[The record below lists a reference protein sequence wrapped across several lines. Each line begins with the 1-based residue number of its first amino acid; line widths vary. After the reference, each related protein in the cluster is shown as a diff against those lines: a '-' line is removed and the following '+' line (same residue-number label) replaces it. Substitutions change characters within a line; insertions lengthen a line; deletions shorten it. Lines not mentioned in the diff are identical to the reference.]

1 MPRANHIVIEFD
13 EETHNCYIIWRP
25 IIIGSGRTKRES
37 LEDLREAAH
46 FSVDTLITRELTRI
60 RNDEESLE

>member
-13 EETHNCYIIWRP
+13 EETQGCYIIWRP
-25 IIIGSGRTKRES
+25 IIIGSGKTKRES

-46 FSVDTLITRELTRI
+46 FSIDTLITRELMSI
-60 RNDEESLE
+60 CNDEESLE

>member
-1 MPRANHIVIEFD
+1 VIEFD
-13 EETHNCYIIWRP
+13 EETHNCYIILRP
-25 IIIGSGRTKRES
+25 IIIGSGKTKRES

-60 RNDEESLE
+60 RNDEESIE

>member
-25 IIIGSGRTKRES
+25 IIIGSGKTKRES